1 MLDPIGAG
9 MSAILALVGF
19 VLAVA
24 SIIAA
29 FVLLDRFMVARVER
43 EERARCDAC
52 LSGGGV
58 TMLPRGPRYPLCVEH
73 QARLMRIME
82 LERNMDMDGNYGT

>member
-1 MLDPIGAG
+1 
-9 MSAILALVGF
+9 MSTLLALGGF

-29 FVLLDRFMVARVER
+29 FVLLDRAMVARVER
-43 EERARCDAC
+43 EDRARCDAC

-58 TMLPRGPRYPLCVEH
+58 TMLPASARHTLCVEH
-73 QARLMRIME
+73 QARLMRILE
-82 LERNMDMDGNYGT
+82 LESKMDGNHGI